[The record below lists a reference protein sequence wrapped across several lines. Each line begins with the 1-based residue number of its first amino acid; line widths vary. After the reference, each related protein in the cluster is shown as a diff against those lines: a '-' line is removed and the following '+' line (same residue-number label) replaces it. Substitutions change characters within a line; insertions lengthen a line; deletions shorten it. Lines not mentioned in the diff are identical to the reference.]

1 MTRLYLIRHGE
12 TEWNAS
18 SKVQGTLDI
27 NLNEKGIIQAELV
40 AKRLVREN
48 INALYTSSLIRA
60 KTTAEKI
67 SQELKLEPKELH
79 DYREICLG
87 PWQGLTINEINEK
100 YSEHFRIY
108 KEKPSEF
115 NLPGAETFLQVTER
129 FCNALKSTISENKNK
144 NIAIVSHGTAI
155 KAAIIHILGID
166 IDYYNKFRIDNA
178 SISVLQ
184 FNEKYHDG
192 VIVHCLNDTCHL
204 QNL

>member
-18 SKVQGTLDI
+18 SKVQGTTDV

-40 AKRLVREN
+40 AIRLAKEN
-48 INALYTSSLIRA
+48 ITALYTSSLIRA

-67 SQELKLEPKELH
+67 AQELKLVPKELH
-79 DYREICLG
+79 EYREICLG

-100 YSEHFRIY
+100 YAEHFRIY
-108 KEKPSEF
+108 REKPSEF
-115 NLPGAETFLQVTER
+115 NMPGAETFLQVTER
-129 FCNALKSTISENKNK
+129 FCNAVNITIIENKDK

-155 KAAIIHILGID
+155 KAAIINILGID

-178 SISVLQ
+178 SISILH
-184 FNEKYHDG
+184 FSEKFRDG
-192 VIVHCLNDTCHL
+192 VMVHCLNDTCHL
-204 QNL
+204 QS